1 MTTTALIPVFTGDN
15 NTQLCNA
22 RDLHAFLGVRKDF
35 SNWIKDRI
43 AKYEFV
49 EREDYLLA
57 KFGEQVPHQGG
68 RRTVQK
74 FEYHLTLDM
83 AKELAMVENN
93 EQGRKVR
100 RYFIQAEN
108 ELRSHLRDM
117 AQHVLPLPGVTS
129 RARDGLKFKDALV
142 LQVHSRNTMR
152 SLLDSTNDAER
163 YNLHCLLRQVN
174 DLLGIPTQSLDD
186 IEDSELDLSLGADKL
201 GEQLLEKILGKH
213 GLSSSGKGE

>member
-1 MTTTALIPVFTGDN
+1 MITTALIPVFTGDN
-15 NTQLCNA
+15 YTQLCNA

-35 SNWIKDRI
+35 ATWIKDRI

-49 EREDYLLA
+49 EREDYLLT
-57 KFGEQVPHQGG
+57 KFGEQLPSG
-68 RRTVQK
+68 TK
-74 FEYHLTLDM
+74 YKIDYHLTLDM

-152 SLLDSTNDAER
+152 SLLDATNDAER

-174 DLLGIPTQSLDD
+174 DLLGIPTQSLED
-186 IEDSELDLSLGADKL
+186 IEDSELDLSLGAEKL
-201 GEQLLEKILGKH
+201 GEQLLERILGKH